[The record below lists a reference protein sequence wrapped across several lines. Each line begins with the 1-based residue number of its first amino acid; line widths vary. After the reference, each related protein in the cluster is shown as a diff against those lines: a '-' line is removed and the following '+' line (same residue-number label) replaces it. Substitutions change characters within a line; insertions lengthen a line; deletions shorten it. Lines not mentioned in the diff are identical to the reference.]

1 MGLLSHVKIFNE
13 MRLIL
18 VVNPELITH
27 NSHLQECGHPSVL
40 HYHVAWLVSP
50 GQSRLGVGGFTVGD
64 PRHKCVNVRAEIGI
78 KPEEKWWT
86 LKVLILCSSTFPHRP
101 PPLLFFLTF
110 QCVRAALMIR
120 IYFFDLPPP
129 PSFLGSS
136 PQIPLPAAL
145 IWSPLFV

>member
-78 KPEEKWWT
+78 KPEEK
-86 LKVLILCSSTFPHRP
+86 
-101 PPLLFFLTF
+101 
-110 QCVRAALMIR
+110 
-120 IYFFDLPPP
+120 
-129 PSFLGSS
+129 
-136 PQIPLPAAL
+136 
-145 IWSPLFV
+145 